1 MQLEAQLGYQLEVQL
16 EDQLK
21 VQLDDEDS
29 LQRRKVFSR
38 GIGELTGT
46 VLYLTQA
53 LVMLRKCI
61 TEDLSQLVLAST

>member
-1 MQLEAQLGYQLEVQL
+1 MQL

-46 VLYLTQA
+46 ILHLTHA
-53 LVMLRKCI
+53 FVMLRGLV
-61 TEDLSQLVLAST
+61 TED